1 MYIYIYPHSY
11 ITKQCVIWTEAAQEL
26 PTQPAEELEK
36 YTETENL
43 MQEEHIYVITFSRCP
58 KEFGECLHE
67 GDELAA
73 LRFLTESKGYTCR
86 LPAGCSIFVH
96 PEQHAQV
103 RSQIAVG
110 TIRLVNRWHLLR
122 NLCQGLGETVTR
134 HIYMHMYFS
143 INAHTVLFY
152 EGRCFARCFFF
163 KHI

>member
-1 MYIYIYPHSY
+1 MMYIYIYPHSY

-73 LRFLTESKGYTCR
+73 LCFLTESKGYTCR

-134 HIYMHMYFS
+134 HIYMHSYLF
-143 INAHTVLFY
+143 INSHNPSLRRKMFCSLVFWN
-152 EGRCFARCFFF
+152 
-163 KHI
+163 I